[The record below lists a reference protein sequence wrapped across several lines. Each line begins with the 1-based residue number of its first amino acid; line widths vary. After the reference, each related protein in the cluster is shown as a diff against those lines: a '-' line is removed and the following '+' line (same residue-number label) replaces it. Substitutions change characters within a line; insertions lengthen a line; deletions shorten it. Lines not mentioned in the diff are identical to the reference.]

1 MYLCRCKKDLIMCKV
16 SVNVDEAVLR
26 GMRPDLDS
34 AAAIRLWAQEQIDLR
49 MKEMLAEDERAM
61 SDDVVRT
68 KSHQAAHDIYA
79 IPDRDMT
86 PEELYSA
93 ISDEIDYIYA
103 RG

>member
-49 MKEMLAEDERAM
+49 IHQMELEDTETVDLETARQMLLA
-61 SDDVVRT
+61 SVREEYA
-68 KSHQAAHDIYA
+68 KS
-79 IPDRDMT
+79 
-86 PEELYSA
+86 
-93 ISDEIDYIYA
+93 
-103 RG
+103 

>member
-49 MKEMLAEDERAM
+49 IHQMELEDTETVDLETARQMLLA
-61 SDDVVRT
+61 SVREE
-68 KSHQAAHDIYA
+68 YA
-79 IPDRDMT
+79 KP
-86 PEELYSA
+86 
-93 ISDEIDYIYA
+93 
-103 RG
+103 